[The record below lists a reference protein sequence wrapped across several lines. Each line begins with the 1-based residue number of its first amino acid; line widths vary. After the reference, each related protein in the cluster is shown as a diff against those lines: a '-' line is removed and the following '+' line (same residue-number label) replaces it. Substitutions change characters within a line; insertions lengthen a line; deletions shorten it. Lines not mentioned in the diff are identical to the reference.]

1 MLQRDM
7 SRFSVENFLSHSVE
21 KYRRAT
27 PQGVTNFEYRKRLC
41 FRGYVT
47 KFCRNFL
54 SHSTETFRRGTRN
67 PSVLFFRKFVVAKK
81 FTVKKAGEYQN
92 FPSNFFCLKVPKIFV
107 GEPFILPLI
116 SRIEK
121 FYASKGYVKIF
132 CRNFFVS
139 QYRNI
144 SLRNPSVLCFR
155 KVLVAK
161 KFMYKKR

>member
-7 SRFSVENFLSHSVE
+7 SRFSVECFLSHSVE

-92 FPSNFFCLKVPKIFV
+92 FPSNFFLSQSAENFRRGTLYSTINLSYRKI
-107 GEPFILPLI
+107 
-116 SRIEK
+116 
-121 FYASKGYVKIF
+121 
-132 CRNFFVS
+132 
-139 QYRNI
+139 
-144 SLRNPSVLCFR
+144 LCF
-155 KVLVAK
+155 KGLC
-161 KFMYKKR
+161 

>member
-67 PSVLFFRKFVVAKK
+67 PSVLCFRKFVVAKK

-92 FPSNFFCLKVPKIFV
+92 FPSNFFCLKVPKNFV
-107 GEPFILPLI
+107 GEPFSLSLI
-116 SRIEK
+116 SGIQK
-121 FYASKGYVKIF
+121 T
-132 CRNFFVS
+132 
-139 QYRNI
+139 
-144 SLRNPSVLCFR
+144 
-155 KVLVAK
+155 
-161 KFMYKKR
+161 